1 MGKIH
6 NVFSL
11 EDRFSST
18 FGRYLQLAQQA
29 SGQTLTAKAAAQSYS
44 VSVQTEAANMA
55 QAAQI
60 ASVQQQTAVQAAAAS
75 SQQTAAVHTQ
85 AAQEAIQA
93 VQRVAAASQQNAA
106 VQEQAAQEVIR
117 TQQQL
122 SAVQSEASASVARH
136 SEALKAAEASAR
148 NYQSVLGS
156 IERQVIKANARF
168 DALYEQEQEL
178 IAAGEQTTAAFK
190 KLDAQLDKQ
199 GASVRFLEAQ
209 QAALTQKYN
218 AIAAAVQ
225 NENAALSRAQAAQT
239 QAAQAATSAASAAQ
253 ELASAQTDAAEAS
266 GQAASAMRQAS
277 DAAEQAAS
285 AAGQAADTADQAA
298 AAAKRASNANR
309 EFEDSSGLA
318 AKAANSLTQELK
330 KLVGGYLGIQTLKKA
345 ADLSDT
351 LVSTRTRL
359 DQMNDG
365 LQTTAELETMI
376 YQAAQDSRGS
386 FVDTLG
392 LVSQLGTMA
401 GSAFDNTQEVVLFAE
416 QLNKKLALSGAFGMA
431 AQAAILQLEQGLASG
446 VLRGDELNS
455 VMEQTPALAKTIAD
469 YLQVSIGDLRTMGS
483 EGKIT
488 AAIVKNALFSAA
500 EETNAAF
507 EKTPMTW
514 AQVWT
519 TVTNIAVRAL
529 DPLLSGINWVAN
541 NIDALAPIVLTTGS
555 AFGVMLIAANWTNI
569 LTFATQKAAAAQAF
583 LNAVMAANPAA
594 LAAAGVLLLVGAL
607 YAGVA
612 LMNHFAGTSVSA
624 TGIIAGSFAVMGA
637 FVYNSTLV
645 PLQNGFAM
653 FVNFLGNAFNNPT
666 AAVKILFY
674 DMAITVMQYLQN
686 IAGALEGLVNMVP
699 GVTVDLTSGLD
710 SWVTKLKRDRQYEKW
725 ASGYTEYVTPWEN
738 MDLSKAYTKGYNWGA
753 NLSFSDL
760 FSGLLGNGMGDLA
773 IPQAANLN
781 DLLKNIDKNTSKI
794 AKTVDMSD
802 EQIKML
808 VDVAERK
815 YVNNINLTSQTPMI
829 TIKGQNTGNTEQ
841 DARNVAEI
849 LRDTLLELRSAG
861 STVTVQ

>member
-6 NVFSL
+6 NVFYL

-29 SGQTLTAKAAAQSYS
+29 SGQTLTAKAAAQIYS

-55 QAAQI
+55 QAAQM
-60 ASVQQQTAVQAAAAS
+60 ASVQQQTAVQAAAVS

-85 AAQEAIQA
+85 AAE
-93 VQRVAAASQQNAA
+93 
-106 VQEQAAQEVIR
+106 EVIR

-122 SAVQSEASASVARH
+122 STAQQEAATAVTRH
-136 SEALKAAEASAR
+136 SEALKSAEASAR

-156 IERQVIKANARF
+156 TERQVIKANARF
-168 DALYEQEQEL
+168 DALYEQEQAL

-209 QAALTQKYN
+209 QAALAQQYAN
-218 AIAAAVQ
+218 AAAAVQ
-225 NENAALSRAQAAQT
+225 RESAVLAETQAAQS
-239 QAAQAATSAASAAQ
+239 QAAQAANAAASAAQ
-253 ELASAQTDAAEAS
+253 ELASAQTHAAET
-266 GQAASAMRQAS
+266 
-277 DAAEQAAS
+277 
-285 AAGQAADTADQAA
+285 AGQAES
-298 AAAKRASNANR
+298 AAKRASNANR

-376 YQAAQDSRGS
+376 YQAAQNSRGS

-416 QLNKKLALSGAFGMA
+416 QLNKKLALSGASGMA

-514 AQVWT
+514 VQVWT
-519 TVTNIAVRAL
+519 TATNIAIRAL

-541 NIDALAPIVLTTGS
+541 NIDTLAPIVLATGS

-607 YAGVA
+607 YGGVA
-612 LMNHFAGTSVSA
+612 IMNHFADTSVSA

-773 IPQAANLN
+773 IPQAANIN

-829 TIKGQNTGNTEQ
+829 TIKGQNTGDTEQ

-861 STVTVQ
+861 STVTVN

>member
-6 NVFSL
+6 NVFYL

-29 SGQTLTAKAAAQSYS
+29 SGQTLTAKAAAQIYS

-106 VQEQAAQEVIR
+106 VQEQAAQEVIH

-122 SAVQSEASASVARH
+122 SAVQSEAATSVARH

-178 IAAGEQTTAAFK
+178 IAAGGQTTAAFK
-190 KLDAQLDKQ
+190 KLDVQLDNQ

-218 AIAAAVQ
+218 AAAAAVQ
-225 NENAALSRAQAAQT
+225 NETAALSRAQAAQT

-253 ELASAQTDAAEAS
+253 ELSSAQTDAAEAS

-285 AAGQAADTADQAA
+285 AAGRAADTADQAT

-365 LQTTAELETMI
+365 LQTTAKLETMI
-376 YQAAQDSRGS
+376 YQAAQNSRGS

-416 QLNKKLALSGAFGMA
+416 QLNKSWPF
-431 AQAAILQLEQGLASG
+431 
-446 VLRGDELNS
+446 
-455 VMEQTPALAKTIAD
+455 PA
-469 YLQVSIGDLRTMGS
+469 R
-483 EGKIT
+483 
-488 AAIVKNALFSAA
+488 
-500 EETNAAF
+500 
-507 EKTPMTW
+507 
-514 AQVWT
+514 
-519 TVTNIAVRAL
+519 
-529 DPLLSGINWVAN
+529 
-541 NIDALAPIVLTTGS
+541 
-555 AFGVMLIAANWTNI
+555 
-569 LTFATQKAAAAQAF
+569 
-583 LNAVMAANPAA
+583 PAWR
-594 LAAAGVLLLVGAL
+594 
-607 YAGVA
+607 
-612 LMNHFAGTSVSA
+612 HR
-624 TGIIAGSFAVMGA
+624 
-637 FVYNSTLV
+637 
-645 PLQNGFAM
+645 P
-653 FVNFLGNAFNNPT
+653 
-666 AAVKILFY
+666 
-674 DMAITVMQYLQN
+674 
-686 IAGALEGLVNMVP
+686 
-699 GVTVDLTSGLD
+699 
-710 SWVTKLKRDRQYEKW
+710 
-725 ASGYTEYVTPWEN
+725 
-738 MDLSKAYTKGYNWGA
+738 
-753 NLSFSDL
+753 LSFSWNRAL
-760 FSGLLGNGMGDLA
+760 PPVCCGATN
-773 IPQAANLN
+773 
-781 DLLKNIDKNTSKI
+781 
-794 AKTVDMSD
+794 
-802 EQIKML
+802 
-808 VDVAERK
+808 
-815 YVNNINLTSQTPMI
+815 
-829 TIKGQNTGNTEQ
+829 
-841 DARNVAEI
+841 
-849 LRDTLLELRSAG
+849 
-861 STVTVQ
+861 

>member
-1 MGKIH
+1 M
-6 NVFSL
+6 
-11 EDRFSST
+11 
-18 FGRYLQLAQQA
+18 
-29 SGQTLTAKAAAQSYS
+29 
-44 VSVQTEAANMA
+44 
-55 QAAQI
+55 
-60 ASVQQQTAVQAAAAS
+60 
-75 SQQTAAVHTQ
+75 
-85 AAQEAIQA
+85 
-93 VQRVAAASQQNAA
+93 
-106 VQEQAAQEVIR
+106 
-117 TQQQL
+117 
-122 SAVQSEASASVARH
+122 
-136 SEALKAAEASAR
+136 
-148 NYQSVLGS
+148 
-156 IERQVIKANARF
+156 
-168 DALYEQEQEL
+168 
-178 IAAGEQTTAAFK
+178 
-190 KLDAQLDKQ
+190 
-199 GASVRFLEAQ
+199 
-209 QAALTQKYN
+209 
-218 AIAAAVQ
+218 
-225 NENAALSRAQAAQT
+225 
-239 QAAQAATSAASAAQ
+239 
-253 ELASAQTDAAEAS
+253 
-266 GQAASAMRQAS
+266 
-277 DAAEQAAS
+277 
-285 AAGQAADTADQAA
+285 
-298 AAAKRASNANR
+298 
-309 EFEDSSGLA
+309 
-318 AKAANSLTQELK
+318 
-330 KLVGGYLGIQTLKKA
+330 GGYLGIQTLKKA

-376 YQAAQDSRGS
+376 YQAAQNSRGS

-401 GSAFDNTQEVVLFAE
+401 GGAFDNTQEVVLFAE
-416 QLNKKLALSGAFGMA
+416 QLNKKLALSGASGMA

-519 TVTNIAVRAL
+519 TATNIAVRAL

-541 NIDALAPIVLTTGS
+541 NIDTLAPIVLATGS

-569 LTFATQKAAAAQAF
+569 LTFATQRAAAAQAF

-607 YAGVA
+607 YGGVA
-612 LMNHFAGTSVSA
+612 IMNHFADTSVSA

-725 ASGYTEYVTPWEN
+725 ASGYTEYVTPWKN
-738 MDLSKAYTKGYNWGA
+738 MDLSKVYTKGYNWGA

-773 IPQAANLN
+773 IPQAANIN

-829 TIKGQNTGNTEQ
+829 TIKGQNTGDTEQ

-861 STVTVQ
+861 STVTVN

>member
-6 NVFSL
+6 NVFYL

-29 SGQTLTAKAAAQSYS
+29 SGQTLTAKAAAQIYS
-44 VSVQTEAANMA
+44 VSVQTEAANMT

-106 VQEQAAQEVIR
+106 VQEQAAQEVIH

-122 SAVQSEASASVARH
+122 SAVQSEAATSVARH
-136 SEALKAAEASAR
+136 SEALKAAEASSR
-148 NYQSVLGS
+148 NYQSALGS

-190 KLDAQLDKQ
+190 KLDAQLDNQ

-218 AIAAAVQ
+218 TAAAVQ
-225 NENAALSRAQAAQT
+225 NETAALSRAQAAQT

-253 ELASAQTDAAEAS
+253 ELSSAQTDAAEAS

-285 AAGQAADTADQAA
+285 AAGRAADTADQAT

-376 YQAAQDSRGS
+376 YQAAQNSRGS

-416 QLNKKLALSGAFGMA
+416 QLNKKLAISGASGMA

-541 NIDALAPIVLTTGS
+541 NIDTLAPIVLATGS

-607 YAGVA
+607 YGGVA
-612 LMNHFAGTSVSA
+612 IINHFADTSVSA

-773 IPQAANLN
+773 IPQAANIN

-829 TIKGQNTGNTEQ
+829 TIKGQNTGDTEQ

-861 STVTVQ
+861 STVTVN